1 MIYSGGGCA
10 LNTSRVFNWL
20 ADDNEGC
27 VFLGC
32 VGDDDKAEMLQSI
45 LSKESV
51 ATSLHVVSDHPTGHC
66 IALVQADDRTLVA
79 NIGAA
84 RK

>member
-1 MIYSGGGCA
+1 M
-10 LNTSRVFNWL
+10 
-20 ADDNEGC
+20 ADENEGC

-32 VGDDDKAEMLQSI
+32 VGDDDKAEMLQNI
-45 LSKESV
+45 LSKENV
-51 ATSLHVVSDHPTGHC
+51 ATSLHVDPDQPTGHC

>member
-1 MIYSGGGCA
+1 M
-10 LNTSRVFNWL
+10 
-20 ADDNEGC
+20 
-27 VFLGC
+27 FLGC
-32 VGDDDKAEMLQSI
+32 VGDDDKAEMLRRI
-45 LSKESV
+45 LTKENV
-51 ATSLHVVSDHPTGHC
+51 ATALSVDPDHPTGHC